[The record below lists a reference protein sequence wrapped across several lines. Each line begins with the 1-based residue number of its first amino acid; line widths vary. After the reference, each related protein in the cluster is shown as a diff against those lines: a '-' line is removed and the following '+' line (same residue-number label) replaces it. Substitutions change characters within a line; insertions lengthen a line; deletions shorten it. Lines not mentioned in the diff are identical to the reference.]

1 MSIVPDPFLR
11 FARLSLASGF
21 SSREKDSENDA
32 SQEPAAAAAAET
44 EAAPVWLPIIERCA
58 SHDRCSKSFWA
69 ESSEEIQIHLTLAG
83 FDEAKNKI
91 YEVLWGQALKAE
103 RGVQFTP
110 RELELLKT
118 RVTPASLKY
127 LNSVGVERDDY
138 DEAERV
144 FRIVDQRTRTSWCRL
159 RAGLY
164 PEEVSKQREK
174 KKAAA
179 AAAADTKAAAA
190 GAADLAA
197 LSPPQDENG
206 DDEVAS
212 EEVEPR
218 GALAEIRKLLRAG
231 ASRDPEVRLASLF
244 SLYGPPI
251 FLPVSCV
258 CCRAAPRPLTPP
270 PSLLLSL
277 ISLSG
282 LLPGDSGDMGSGR
295 EQGMPPERARARPG
309 QLHRRGVEENGRQK
323 ASWRRQR
330 DAYARSDVS
339 RYQVLLRRHEQ
350 QREVPPQGGEDD

>member
-1 MSIVPDPFLR
+1 M
-11 FARLSLASGF
+11 
-21 SSREKDSENDA
+21 
-32 SQEPAAAAAAET
+32 
-44 EAAPVWLPIIERCA
+44 
-58 SHDRCSKSFWA
+58 
-69 ESSEEIQIHLTLAG
+69 
-83 FDEAKNKI
+83 
-91 YEVLWGQALKAE
+91 
-103 RGVQFTP
+103 QFTP

-144 FRIVDQRTRTSWCRL
+144 FRIVDQRTRTSGCRL

-174 KKAAA
+174 KNAAAAAAAVTKAAA
-179 AAAADTKAAAA
+179 AAAAASLLAAA
-190 GAADLAA
+190 GAADLSA

-270 PSLLLSL
+270 P
-277 ISLSG
+277 
-282 LLPGDSGDMGSGR
+282 
-295 EQGMPPERARARPG
+295 PPCCF
-309 QLHRRGVEENGRQK
+309 L
-323 ASWRRQR
+323 
-330 DAYARSDVS
+330 
-339 RYQVLLRRHEQ
+339 
-350 QREVPPQGGEDD
+350 

>member
-1 MSIVPDPFLR
+1 MSIVPNPFLR
-11 FARLSLASGF
+11 FARFSLASGF

-32 SQEPAAAAAAET
+32 SREPAAAAAET

-174 KKAAA
+174 KNAAAAAAAVTKAAA
-179 AAAADTKAAAA
+179 AAAAASLSAAA
-190 GAADLAA
+190 GAADLSA

-206 DDEVAS
+206 DGEVAS

-270 PSLLLSL
+270 PLLVAFSNFSIRTIARRLWGY
-277 ISLSG
+277 G
-282 LLPGDSGDMGSGR
+282 LRSRTGDAARAGTSTSRSTSQKRSGR
-295 EQGMPPERARARPG
+295 EWAAEGKLAASAGRLRP
-309 QLHRRGVEENGRQK
+309 
-323 ASWRRQR
+323 QR
-330 DAYARSDVS
+330 CVS
-339 RYQVLLRRHEQ
+339 LSSSFAAA
-350 QREVPPQGGEDD
+350 